1 MQRVRMGRA
10 GPATSR
16 LGLGCVSFGS
26 GVESCEISA
35 VVNRALDEGVTL
47 LDVADPSAD
56 GEGLQRVGRSVG
68 TRRAD
73 ALIAA
78 HTRPESG
85 SAQAL
90 VRECEDT
97 LRLLA
102 MDHIDLY
109 FLHAPAAV
117 PAPAAPIEERIGALA
132 GLVQA
137 GKIRHLGLFDP
148 TGPELVRAHIV
159 HPVAALATEYSLAAR
174 QVEAGLLPLARELG
188 IGVVACRPLGS
199 GLLTGRVT
207 EAQPERSP
215 LLRTLISLA
224 AELDIGVSRLAL
236 AWLLSRGEDIVPVPG
251 SANPVHLEMNL
262 LSLDV
267 VLPPEVCQRLSAI
280 SDGAEGTNT
289 DRGRPPRPL
298 AGHQS

>member
-1 MQRVRMGRA
+1 MHRVRLGTA
-10 GPATSR
+10 GPTTSR

-26 GVESCEISA
+26 GDNTCEIAA

-47 LDVADPSAD
+47 FDVADPSAG

-68 TRRAD
+68 ARRAD

-78 HTRPESG
+78 HTRPG
-85 SAQAL
+85 PTSAQAL
-90 VRECEDT
+90 VRECENT
-97 LRLLA
+97 LRHLA

-109 FLHAPAAV
+109 FLHAPEAV
-117 PAPAAPIEERIGALA
+117 PAPATPLEEQIGVLA

-137 GKIRHLGLFDP
+137 GKIRYLGLFDP
-148 TGPELVRAHIV
+148 TGPDLVRAHTV
-159 HPVAALATEYSLAAR
+159 HPVTALATEYSLAAR
-174 QVEAGLLPLARELG
+174 QVEDDLLPLARELG

-215 LLRTLISLA
+215 LLRTLRSLA

-251 SANPVHLEMNL
+251 SADPVHLEMNL

-267 VLPPEVCQRLSAI
+267 VLPPEVSRRLSEI
-280 SDGAEGTNT
+280 SDGTEGASA
-289 DRGRPPRPL
+289 DCGHPPRPL